1 MYEVVGATA
10 GLRGLPLPAPWAI
23 AGAACTGVT
32 GAIVG
37 LIVGLRVCVPA
48 AALAVI
54 ELDLPA
60 ALAGGAAGLA
70 GGAIAYPFRSRL
82 AYSCFMVVSTL
93 A

>member
-1 MYEVVGATA
+1 VGATA
-10 GLRGLPLPAPWAI
+10 GLQGLPLPAPWAI

-32 GAIVG
+32 GVTG
-37 LIVGLRVCVPA
+37 VTVGLRVYVPT

-54 ELDLPA
+54 ELGLPA